1 MLHERA
7 LNVSVEAERKSTL
20 TYWGL
25 VLCSTELEFKA
36 LFILKFIVDSS
47 LALCTQMPLFITLLL
62 NRKLNHP
69 SIVKFHGSSLLRDDR
84 ETRVIL
90 VMEKCKE
97 SLKSRLYGKTEHC
110 PGKSRNSEVF
120 KAVCNWAI
128 QITEALDY
136 IHKQGIIHRD
146 LKLDNILVC

>member
-25 VLCSTELEFKA
+25 VLCSTELEFRA
-36 LFILKFIVDSS
+36 LFIVKFIVDSS
-47 LALCTQMPLFITLLL
+47 LALSTQMPFFNIAF
-62 NRKLNHP
+62 NQELNHP
-69 SIVKFHGSSLLRDDR
+69 SIVEFHGSSLLRDNR
-84 ETRVIL
+84 ETRMIL

-97 SLKSRLYGKTEHC
+97 SLKTRLYGKPEHC
-110 PGKSRNSEVF
+110 PGKSRNPEVF

-146 LKLDNILVC
+146 LKLDNILVCN